1 MVPSRTAS
9 AALHL
14 MNTSADQFGTSTSD
28 YSLTP
33 DNTAIVG
40 TSFQLHGVVAG

>member
-14 MNTSADQFGTSTSD
+14 MNTSAGQFGTSTSD

-40 TSFQLHGVVAG
+40 TLFQLHGVVVG